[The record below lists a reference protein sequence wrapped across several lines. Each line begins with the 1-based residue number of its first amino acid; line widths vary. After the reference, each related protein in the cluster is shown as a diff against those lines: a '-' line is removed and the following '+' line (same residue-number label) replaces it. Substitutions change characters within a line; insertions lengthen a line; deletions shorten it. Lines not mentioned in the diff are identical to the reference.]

1 MGTGSEGDIELVATD
16 IGLRPAQLFDAVA
29 IEGHGRC
36 AVAGA
41 DGLGVVAIGSLAGE
55 ELQGQLLLLR
65 LLECRE
71 IPLVVEGPL
80 FAGCLHDR
88 QPRVVG
94 EPEFVAVLHAP
105 DGVLRDVLL
114 RPSPVGGVVEGQF
127 VGTLLFDHPAI
138 SSVLWR
144 CGAWIRRPVSVRRLM
159 ARSMNGA
166 CSYMTSLIGS
176 SWLSCMVRSGWTEV
190 REGGCALDR
199 PSVGENIIPVDW
211 SEITKP
217 GGRCQGIYVLF
228 FRHCG

>member
-80 FAGCLHDR
+80 FAGCPHDR

-114 RPSPVGGVVEGQF
+114 RPSPVGGIVEGQF
-127 VGTLLFDHPAI
+127 VGTLLFDHPAVAPQVGYGFEQPAGGGGGVGNPFF
-138 SSVLWR
+138 SYQTRRGCSG
-144 CGAWIRRPVSVRRLM
+144 CGLR
-159 ARSMNGA
+159 
-166 CSYMTSLIGS
+166 
-176 SWLSCMVRSGWTEV
+176 
-190 REGGCALDR
+190 
-199 PSVGENIIPVDW
+199 
-211 SEITKP
+211 
-217 GGRCQGIYVLF
+217 
-228 FRHCG
+228 